1 MKKSILLSVATLVLV
16 AFVCLPLSTKSPAAA
31 VAPVMLPE
39 QEFYKTLE
47 LPGSGDNEIRKRP
60 RAELPQAVIEG
71 IRRSASKSK
80 KMFRATQFIC
90 ILPIESSSTLTT
102 TIHDPSEAV
111 AAVKML
117 KEEGVDEIRLR
128 SPISQDMLNAI
139 VKTAREQDIRINV

>member
-1 MKKSILLSVATLVLV
+1 MKKSILLSVATLLLV

-47 LPGSGDNEIRKRP
+47 LPGSGDNEIRKQP